1 MRLES
6 PSTLSCFSGSFAPG
20 QDFDDEVHLL
30 QTCPSSRRSS
40 FKRRLGILWMTLP
53 ERKELTVAR
62 EALKAEIARFSSLK
76 AEYGE
81 RICVS
86 EKELKLKSAEWDL
99 GKG

>member
-1 MRLES
+1 
-6 PSTLSCFSGSFAPG
+6 
-20 QDFDDEVHLL
+20 
-30 QTCPSSRRSS
+30 
-40 FKRRLGILWMTLP
+40 MTLP